1 MERSMKSMT
10 GYAYTESTVEQT
22 TISVELKSYNS
33 RFLDLSV
40 HLPLWLGRLEPQLR
54 ELISEKI
61 QRGKV
66 ELGIRIKESSSNLQI
81 SADPAAASA
90 YAHAIREVADSIGI
104 PGTIPLQLVVAQD
117 GVLSSERVVD
127 MDRYWT
133 LVEPVMNNALDEFEA
148 FRIREGEK
156 MAADIEKMIRRIKD
170 SVIRITE
177 FVPQME
183 EKFRDNIRSRFREVM
198 GNEIDE
204 QRVLQ
209 ETAALLVKYT
219 INEELVR
226 LRAHLEALE
235 QEVQHN
241 PAPGR
246 KCDFICQEINREI
259 NTIGSKNQILEVGQ
273 AVIDAKD
280 ALENIRE
287 QSRNIE

>member
-1 MERSMKSMT
+1 MKSMT
-10 GYAYTESTVEQT
+10 GYAYAEQIVDQT

-33 RFLDLSV
+33 RYLDLSI
-40 HLPLWLGRLEPQLR
+40 HLPSWLGRIEPKLR
-54 ELISEKI
+54 ELISETI
-61 QRGKV
+61 LRGKV
-66 ELGIRIKESSSNLQI
+66 ELSLRIRESSSSLVI
-81 SADPAAASA
+81 SSDPGAAKA

-104 PGTIPLQLVVAQD
+104 PGMIPLQLVVAQE

-127 MDRYWT
+127 MDRYWNMVE
-133 LVEPVMNNALDEFEA
+133 LVVKSALGEFEA
-148 FRIREGEK
+148 FRIREGDK
-156 MAADIEKMIRRIKD
+156 LSADIHTMMTRIGD
-170 SVIRITE
+170 AVSLITG

-183 EKFRDNIRSRFREVM
+183 ERFRETIRTRFMEVL

-204 QRVLQ
+204 QRILQ
-209 ETAALLVKYT
+209 ETASLLVKYT

-226 LRAHLEALE
+226 LNAHLEALSD
-235 QEVQHN
+235 EVRNN

-273 AVIDAKD
+273 AVISAKD

-287 QSRNIE
+287 QTRNIE

>member
-1 MERSMKSMT
+1 MKSMT
-10 GYAYTESTVEQT
+10 GYAYSEETVEQT

-40 HLPLWLGRLEPQLR
+40 HVPLWIGRLEPRIR
-54 ELISEKI
+54 ELISSRI

-66 ELGIRIKESSSNLQI
+66 ELGLRIKESCSNLQI
-81 SADPAAASA
+81 SADQVAAKA
-90 YAHAIREVADSIGI
+90 YALAIREVADSIGI
-104 PGTIPLQLVVAQD
+104 PGMIPLQLVVAQD

-133 LVEPVMNNALDEFEA
+133 IVEPVLNRALDDFDA

-156 MAADIEKMIRRIKD
+156 MTADIEDMIQRLND
-170 SVIRITE
+170 SVARITG

-183 EKFRDNIRSRFREVM
+183 EKFRENIRTRFREVM

-204 QRVLQ
+204 QRILQ

-226 LRAHLEALE
+226 LRAHLEALG
-235 QEVQHN
+235 QEVRDN

-273 AVIDAKD
+273 AVINAKD

-287 QSRNIE
+287 QARNIE

>member
-1 MERSMKSMT
+1 MKSMT
-10 GYAYTESTVEQT
+10 GYAYSEETVEQT

-40 HLPLWLGRLEPQLR
+40 HVPLWIGRLEPRIR
-54 ELISEKI
+54 ELISSRI

-66 ELGIRIKESSSNLQI
+66 ELGLRIKESCSNLQI
-81 SADPAAASA
+81 SADPVAAKA
-90 YAHAIREVADSIGI
+90 YALAIREVADSIGI
-104 PGTIPLQLVVAQD
+104 PGMIPLQLVVAQD

-133 LVEPVMNNALDEFEA
+133 IVEPVLNRALDDFDA

-156 MAADIEKMIRRIKD
+156 MTADIEDMIQRLND
-170 SVIRITE
+170 SVARITG

-183 EKFRDNIRSRFREVM
+183 EKFRENIRTRFREVM

-204 QRVLQ
+204 QRILQ

-226 LRAHLEALE
+226 LRAHLEALG
-235 QEVQHN
+235 QEVRDN

-273 AVIDAKD
+273 AVINAKD

-287 QSRNIE
+287 QARNIE